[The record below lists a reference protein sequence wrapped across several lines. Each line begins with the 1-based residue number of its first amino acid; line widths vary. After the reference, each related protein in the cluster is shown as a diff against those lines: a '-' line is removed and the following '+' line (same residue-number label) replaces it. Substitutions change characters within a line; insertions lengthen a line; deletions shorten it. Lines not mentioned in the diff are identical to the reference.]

1 MWGRCPMLSFV
12 QVGEAQALPRRL
24 GGSAGDGEKGRVGW
38 EVQNRPVYVQPQQG
52 WKTQTVGLFIL
63 TIGSYHHQTVR
74 LGGQVIISACRQ
86 LNLTGMP
93 SSGDR
98 GGHQQLLDHTTVLH
112 SQALPEHTASCRL
125 KALYFPVP
133 MDSKQ
138 MQRSPAHHWLLLH
151 SVQM

>member
-1 MWGRCPMLSFV
+1 MWGRCPMLSLFRWESHKPCP
-12 QVGEAQALPRRL
+12 GGWGALLEMGRK
-24 GGSAGDGEKGRVGW
+24 GGWAGRCI
-38 EVQNRPVYVQPQQG
+38 PVYAQPQQG

-86 LNLTGMP
+86 LNLMGML

-98 GGHQQLLDHTTVLH
+98 GGHQQLLDHTAVLH
-112 SQALPEHTASCRL
+112 SQALPEHTASYRL